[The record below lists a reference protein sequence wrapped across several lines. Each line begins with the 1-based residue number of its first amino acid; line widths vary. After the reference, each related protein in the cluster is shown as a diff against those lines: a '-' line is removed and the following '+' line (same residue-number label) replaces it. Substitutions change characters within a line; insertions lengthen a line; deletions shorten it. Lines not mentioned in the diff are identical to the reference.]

1 VLSGLQ
7 RGRRLGLSGSLFVRS
22 LILFVVLLAGAKF
35 GYQEYVYRS
44 ALTEALINTY
54 RQDAVERCQQ
64 EAKTRNLALSYTAW
78 SQPESLSLVVGR
90 STREAASTDLGAV
103 TLSTS
108 TYLVLVARK
117 APAEIRCEFDIVKL
131 SASVFQL

>member
-1 VLSGLQ
+1 M
-7 RGRRLGLSGSLFVRS
+7 SGSGPLRS

-44 ALTEALINTY
+44 ALVDVLINTY
-54 RQDAVERCQQ
+54 RQDAVERCQL
-64 EAKTRNLALSYTAW
+64 EAKSRNLAIGYAAW
-78 SQPESLSLVVGR
+78 SEPESLSLVVGR
-90 STREAASTDLGAV
+90 SVREAAMADLSAISV
-103 TLSTS
+103 TPS

-131 SASVFQL
+131 SASVYQL

>member
-1 VLSGLQ
+1 M
-7 RGRRLGLSGSLFVRS
+7 RS

-44 ALTEALINTY
+44 ALVDVLINTY

-64 EAKTRNLALSYTAW
+64 EAKSRNLAIGYSAW

-90 STREAASTDLGAV
+90 SVRKAAAADLSAV
-103 TLSTS
+103 APAPS

-131 SASVFQL
+131 SASVYQL

>member
-1 VLSGLQ
+1 M
-7 RGRRLGLSGSLFVRS
+7 RS

-44 ALTEALINTY
+44 ALVDVLINTY

-64 EAKTRNLALSYTAW
+64 EAKSRNLAIGYSAW

-90 STREAASTDLGAV
+90 SVREAAAADLSAVSGAAA
-103 TLSTS
+103 S

-131 SASVFQL
+131 SASVYQL

>member
-1 VLSGLQ
+1 M
-7 RGRRLGLSGSLFVRS
+7 RS
-22 LILFVVLLAGAKF
+22 LILFVVLLAGGKF

-44 ALTEALINTY
+44 ALVDALINTY

-64 EAKTRNLALSYTAW
+64 EAMSRNLAIGYAAW
-78 SQPESLSLVVGR
+78 SKPESLSLMVGR
-90 STREAASTDLGAV
+90 SVREAAATDLAA
-103 TLSTS
+103 TPASQS

>member
-1 VLSGLQ
+1 L
-7 RGRRLGLSGSLFVRS
+7 RS

-44 ALTEALINTY
+44 ALTDALINTY

-64 EAKTRNLALSYTAW
+64 EAKLRNLAIGYAAW

-90 STREAASTDLGAV
+90 SVREAAATDLTAV
-103 TLSTS
+103 SAPSS
-108 TYLVLVARK
+108 TYLVLIARK
-117 APAEIRCEFDIVKL
+117 APAEIRCEFDIVRL
-131 SASVFQL
+131 SASVYQL

>member
-1 VLSGLQ
+1 M
-7 RGRRLGLSGSLFVRS
+7 RS

-44 ALTEALINTY
+44 ALTDALINTY

-64 EAKTRNLALSYTAW
+64 EAKSRNLAIGYTAW
-78 SQPESLSLVVGR
+78 SQPESLSLMVGQ
-90 STREAASTDLGAV
+90 STRDAASGDFGF
-103 TLSTS
+103 STSSS

-117 APAEIRCEFDIVKL
+117 APAEIRCEFDIVRH
-131 SASVFQL
+131 ATTTSVRIGMTRLTQHG